1 MFTCCSSPPD
11 MCPWLTGCLNVSW
24 SSSRISAWMITSSW
38 LRLHLVGPRLY
49 TRVSRATSTWCVWLG
64 TASASRRHGFETPW
78 MVTTSS
84 PMVAPISRGVTFVE
98 SSFGV
103 FTSKACAVAV
113 SIGKFSGKPLVLKS
127 SFFPFGICCVKPFR
141 IGGFALISWLSYAT
155 GFTELIR
162 LATFHYQQEALRS
175 FQKAFTKTVPVC
187 DCLLLL
193 VFHSIR

>member
-24 SSSRISAWMITSSW
+24 SSSRTSAWMITSSW
-38 LRLHLVGPRLY
+38 LHLHLVGPRLY

-64 TASASRRHGFETPW
+64 TASASRRHGFEMPW

-113 SIGKFSGKPLVLKS
+113 SIGKFSGKPFVLKS
-127 SFFPFGICCVKPFR
+127 SSFFLWYMLCKALQNMEFCPDLMTKLCNRLHRADTTGNISLSAGSSEELPE
-141 IGGFALISWLSYAT
+141 GFYKNSSRLWLSVAVS
-155 GFTELIR
+155 LS
-162 LATFHYQQEALRS
+162 HN
-175 FQKAFTKTVPVC
+175 
-187 DCLLLL
+187 
-193 VFHSIR
+193 